1 MAQSPIVKTLDDLLA
16 QLKEATKTFRE
27 AEESV
32 TGLTAAI
39 RALAQVCEDEEIR
52 TNYLNALEELSGKP
66 GFLDAVRSV
75 LKGPGQRKAL
85 TAAEIKEFIVLGG
98 RMSLS
103 GYSNPMASIHTTLRR
118 MKDKSLPEIEEV
130 LNDKNEKAYR
140 LIPRAPVPPR
150 PRTVRF

>member
-16 QLKEATKTFRE
+16 QLREATKTFRE

-39 RALAQVCEDEEIR
+39 RALAQVCEDEEIK
-52 TNYLNALEELSGKP
+52 TTYLNALEELSGKP

-118 MKDKSLPEIEEV
+118 LKDKREVEEQV
-130 LNDKNEKAYR
+130 NDKGEKVYR

-150 PRTVRF
+150 PRAGLPRL